1 MKQKKIV
8 SVANLQRDSYM
19 YDDTDV
25 DVDLTDA
32 KINCSYFAWFC
43 FKKRTEQC

>member
-1 MKQKKIV
+1 MKQKKKIV
-8 SVANLQRDSYM
+8 SVANLQRDSFM

-32 KINCSYFAWFC
+32 KINCSYFCLVLF
-43 FKKRTEQC
+43 